1 MAYQVPWADMID
13 RIWMVTAGGWWH
25 SRRGL
30 AQQTQLDGEEI
41 MAAFRFLVKHGF
53 AESSTAKEGR
63 FEMITDGPSP
73 AEAPRSYGPSEKDR
87 QSYPGPNRTQASA
100 TIRLVPR

>member
-1 MAYQVPWADMID
+1 MAYQVLRADMID
-13 RIWMVTAGGWWH
+13 RVWMVAADGRWH

-41 MAAFRFLVKHGF
+41 MAALRFLVKYGF

-63 FEMITDGPSP
+63 YRIITGGPSP
-73 AEAPRSYGPSEKDR
+73 AEAAKVLWGFGK
-87 QSYPGPNRTQASA
+87 
-100 TIRLVPR
+100 